1 VCRAFVLAGLSP
13 SPEADR
19 AEHERAAAAKNQ
31 TARVIAQK
39 HCREN
44 LAYHAVLPEPVEL
57 QHRNQNQTPM
67 TLFKHA
73 IVRPPAT
80 NFADGLTSVNLGKP
94 VLTKALEQHARY
106 CEALQRCGLELI
118 HLEADARFP
127 DSTFVEDT
135 AVLTPRAAILTR
147 PGAHSRA
154 GEVVGTERALRRVY
168 SRFRA
173 ITAPGTVDG
182 GDVCEADGHFFIG
195 LSERTNE
202 QGAGQLAGFLEE
214 EGFTSALIDIRGVGG
229 ILHLKSGISYLGD
242 NRLVLIDAL
251 IGHAAFKDYE
261 IVRVVPEENY
271 AANFLRIN
279 AHVIVSAGHPQ
290 FESTVRGFGYPVIAL
305 DMSEF
310 EKMDGALSCLSLR
323 Y

>member
-1 VCRAFVLAGLSP
+1 
-13 SPEADR
+13 
-19 AEHERAAAAKNQ
+19 
-31 TARVIAQK
+31 
-39 HCREN
+39 
-44 LAYHAVLPEPVEL
+44 
-57 QHRNQNQTPM
+57 M
-67 TLFKHA
+67 FKHA
-73 IVRPPAT
+73 IVRPPAA
-80 NFADGLTSVNLGKP
+80 NFADGLTSVDLGKP
-94 VLTKALEQHARY
+94 NFKKALDQHQRY
-106 CEALQRCGLELI
+106 CEALRDCGLELM

-135 AVLTPRAAILTR
+135 AILTPRTAIITR

-154 GEVVGTERALRRVY
+154 GEVVGTERALRNVY
-168 SRFRA
+168 SRFRTIA
-173 ITAPGTVDG
+173 APGTVDG

-202 QGAGQLAGFLEE
+202 QGARQLAGFLEE
-214 EGFTSALIDIRGVGG
+214 EGLTSALVDIRGVPG

-251 IGHAAFKDYE
+251 VGHAAFNGYE
-261 IVRVVPEENY
+261 IVRVAPQENY

-290 FESTVRGFGYPVIAL
+290 FESTVQGFGYPVIAL

-310 EKMDGALSCLSLR
+310 QKMDGALSCLSLR
-323 Y
+323 F